1 MAWKDLI
8 QRNLGWKIVSLILAA
23 VVWLTLQS
31 AAGKRFGFAQ
41 SLALI
46 VPTREFI
53 RHPVN
58 LLTAKDDAR
67 RFRLDPS
74 EVDIMVRGE
83 RLKLQNLSPK
93 AIQAA
98 VDVTRA
104 PDSADFTAKV
114 EVFGPPDVT
123 IVQVSPAEVHV
134 QRLQP

>member
-1 MAWKDLI
+1 MAWKDFL
-8 QRNLGWKIVSLILAA
+8 QRNLGWKITSLILAA

-31 AAGKRFGFAQ
+31 DGGKRFGFAQ

-58 LLTAKDDAR
+58 LLTAKDETR

-74 EVDIMVRGE
+74 EVDLVVRGE

-93 AIQAA
+93 AIQAV

-104 PDSADFTAKV
+104 SDSSDFTAKV

-123 IVQVSPAEVHV
+123 IVQVIPAEVRV
-134 QRLQP
+134 Q